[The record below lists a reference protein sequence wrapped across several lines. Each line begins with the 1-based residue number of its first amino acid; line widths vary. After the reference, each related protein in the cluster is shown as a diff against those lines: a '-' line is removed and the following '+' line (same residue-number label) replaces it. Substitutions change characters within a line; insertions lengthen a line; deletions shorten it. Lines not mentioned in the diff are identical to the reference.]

1 MRNMVIN
8 LRFNRDLLGFEPV
21 LAILDI
27 TDILDIL
34 PFPDIL
40 PLPDILLFPG
50 SESNTGGERRC

>member
-1 MRNMVIN
+1 MVIN